1 MPDKAPSQT
10 RRARLWRS
18 TESQGIPLR
27 AILVTVAV
35 VVVTFMAGKLLY
47 RLRDVVLLV
56 AVSGFVALLLNPLVV
71 YLQRW
76 KVPRR
81 GFAVAIVT
89 FWAVLVF
96 VGLAIAFGYPLIR
109 SGTHLADQLPSYV
122 DQAQHGRGWIGQLIR
137 RYHVTTWV
145 QHNSAKIASF
155 AQSLGKPAL
164 ALGKGAVSL
173 LVALGTIFFL
183 VLLLLLEGPKM
194 RSWILANMTSERA
207 VRVTRVS
214 AQVNRAV
221 TGYMAGNMLTSVI
234 AGTVVFVTLLL
245 LGVPFPFLW
254 ALWVALVDFLPM
266 IGGALAGI
274 PTVLFAT
281 AHSLTAGIV
290 TLAVFL
296 AYTQIEN
303 HVLNPVVMSKT
314 VQINPLLVLISIL
327 VAASIGSWIGGLFGG
342 FVAALLAIPAA
353 GAGQVIVS
361 ELWRDT
367 APSAPAGSPGPAGPP
382 GPGAGAV
389 ASAGAGTAPAEA
401 GAGVAPAEAGAGAGV
416 APAEAGAGAGVAPG
430 GAGVAPGG
438 AGAGTAGAGVAPTAQ
453 ADPGTAARG
462 PAGADV
468 AGDGTASVT
477 KPAT

>member
-1 MPDKAPSQT
+1 MPDKTPPQT
-10 RRARLWRS
+10 RRARLWR
-18 TESQGIPLR
+18 TAESQGIPLR
-27 AILVTVAV
+27 AILATVAV

-47 RLRDVVLLV
+47 RLRDVVLLM

-76 KVPRR
+76 KVHRR

-89 FWAVLVF
+89 FWAVVVF
-96 VGLAIAFGYPLIR
+96 AGLAIAFGYPLIN
-109 SGTHLADQLPSYV
+109 GLTHLADRLPSYV

-137 RYHVTTWV
+137 RYHVPAWV
-145 QHNSAKIASF
+145 QHNSAKITSF
-155 AQSLGKPAL
+155 AQGLGKPAL

-183 VLLLLLEGPKM
+183 VLLLLLEGPRM
-194 RSWILANMTSERA
+194 RTWILSNMTQERA
-207 VRVTRVS
+207 ATVTRVS

-221 TGYMAGNMLTSVI
+221 TGYMAGNVLTSVI
-234 AGTVVFVTLLL
+234 AGAVVFVTLLV

-281 AHSLTAGIV
+281 THSLTAGIV
-290 TLAVFL
+290 TLGVFL
-296 AYTQIEN
+296 AYTQFEN

-353 GAGQVIVS
+353 GAAQVIVS
-361 ELWRDT
+361 ELWRNT
-367 APSAPAGSPGPAGPP
+367 APSGPAGGPEPGAVAPAGAG
-382 GPGAGAV
+382 GG
-389 ASAGAGTAPAEA
+389 SAGAGSAR
-401 GAGVAPAEAGAGAGV
+401 
-416 APAEAGAGAGVAPG
+416 
-430 GAGVAPGG
+430 
-438 AGAGTAGAGVAPTAQ
+438 AGTAGAG
-453 ADPGTAARG
+453 TAAG
-462 PAGADV
+462 KPAGAQA
-468 AGDGTASVT
+468 AGSEPASVT
-477 KPAT
+477 KPAN

>member
-1 MPDKAPSQT
+1 MPDKTPSQT

-35 VVVTFMAGKLLY
+35 VAVTYMAGKLLY
-47 RLRDVVLLV
+47 RLRDVVLLM

-89 FWAVLVF
+89 LWAVLVF
-96 VGLAIAFGYPLIR
+96 VGLAIAFGYPLIH
-109 SGTHLADQLPSYV
+109 SATHLADQLPAYV
-122 DQAQHGRGWIGQLIR
+122 DQAEHGRGWIGQLIR

-183 VLLLLLEGPKM
+183 VLLLLLEGPVM

-221 TGYMAGNMLTSVI
+221 TGYMAGNLLTSVI
-234 AGTVVFVTLLL
+234 AGAVVFVTLLI

-281 AHSLTAGIV
+281 THSLTAGIV
-290 TLAVFL
+290 TLIVFL

-361 ELWRDT
+361 ELWHET
-367 APSAPAGSPGPAGPP
+367 APSAPAGPP

-389 ASAGAGTAPAEA
+389 APAGARAAPGDAGAVPGDAGAVPAGAATAGAGMAGAGT
-401 GAGVAPAEAGAGAGV
+401 
-416 APAEAGAGAGVAPG
+416 
-430 GAGVAPGG
+430 
-438 AGAGTAGAGVAPTAQ
+438 
-453 ADPGTAARG
+453 PGTGTPAGG
-462 PAGADV
+462 PAGAEV
-468 AGDGTASVT
+468 PGSEPAGVT

>member
-1 MPDKAPSQT
+1 MPDKTPPQT

-18 TESQGIPLR
+18 AESQGIPLR

-47 RLRDVVLLV
+47 RLRDVVLLL

-96 VGLAIAFGYPLIR
+96 AGLAIAFGYPLIN
-109 SGTHLADQLPSYV
+109 GATHLADRLPAYV
-122 DQAQHGRGWIGQLIR
+122 HQAENGRGWIGELIR
-137 RYHVTTWV
+137 RYHIQTWV

-194 RSWILANMTSERA
+194 RTWILKNMTEQRA
-207 VRVTRVS
+207 ATVTQVA

-221 TGYMAGNMLTSVI
+221 TGYMAGNLLTSVI
-234 AGTVVFVTLLL
+234 AGAVVFVTLLL
-245 LGVPFPFLW
+245 VGVPFPFLW

-281 AHSLTAGIV
+281 FHSLTAGIV
-290 TLAVFL
+290 TLIVFL

-303 HVLNPVVMSKT
+303 HILNPVVMSRT

-327 VAASIGSWIGGLFGG
+327 IAASIGSWIGGLFGG

-367 APSAPAGSPGPAGPP
+367 APLASAGPPEPPADAVAPAGAGT
-382 GPGAGAV
+382 GGALV
-389 ASAGAGTAPAEA
+389 AGTGSAGAGTL
-401 GAGVAPAEAGAGAGV
+401 GT
-416 APAEAGAGAGVAPG
+416 
-430 GAGVAPGG
+430 
-438 AGAGTAGAGVAPTAQ
+438 GTAGSAGPVGA
-453 ADPGTAARG
+453 G
-462 PAGADV
+462 PAGAEA
-468 AGDGTASVT
+468 AGSEAAGNEAARSESAHSEPTGSDAAGSESASAT
-477 KPAT
+477 KRAN

>member
-1 MPDKAPSQT
+1 MPIKTPPQS

-18 TESQGIPLR
+18 AEAQGIPLR

-47 RLRDVVLLV
+47 RLRDTVLLV
-56 AVSGFVALLLNPLVV
+56 AVGGFIALLLNPLVV

-81 GFAVAIVT
+81 GYAVAIVT

-96 VGLAIAFGYPLIR
+96 IGLALAFGWPLVN
-109 SGTHLADQLPSYV
+109 GVTHLADQLPTYV
-122 DQAQHGRGWIGQLIR
+122 DQVQHGRGWIGRLAG

-155 AQSLGKPAL
+155 AQGLSKPAL

-173 LVALGTIFFL
+173 IVTLGTIFFL

-194 RSWILANMTSERA
+194 RAWILNNMVPERA
-207 VRVTRVS
+207 ATVARVS
-214 AQVNRAV
+214 SQVNKAV
-221 TGYMAGNMLTSVI
+221 TGYMLGNVLTSVI
-234 AGTVVFVTLLL
+234 AGAVVFVTLFL

-281 AHSLTAGIV
+281 THSLFAGVV
-290 TLAVFL
+290 TLVVFL
-296 AYTQIEN
+296 AYTQFEN
-303 HVLNPVVMSKT
+303 HVLNPVIMSKT
-314 VQINPLLVLISIL
+314 VNINPLLVLVSIL
-327 VAASIGSWIGGLFGG
+327 VAAAIGSWVGGLFGG

-353 GAGQVIVS
+353 GAGQVVMT

-367 APSAPAGSPGPAGPP
+367 APGGTLALPA
-382 GPGAGAV
+382 GPGAGA
-389 ASAGAGTAPAEA
+389 AEPGPGQAEPGSEAAGAGSGAA
-401 GAGVAPAEAGAGAGV
+401 GAGSGV
-416 APAEAGAGAGVAPG
+416 A
-430 GAGVAPGG
+430 
-438 AGAGTAGAGVAPTAQ
+438 
-453 ADPGTAARG
+453 
-462 PAGADV
+462 
-468 AGDGTASVT
+468 
-477 KPAT
+477 

>member
-1 MPDKAPSQT
+1 MPIKTPPQS

-18 TESQGIPLR
+18 AEAQGIPLR

-47 RLRDVVLLV
+47 RLRDTLLLV
-56 AVSGFVALLLNPLVV
+56 AVGGFVALLLNPLVV

-96 VGLAIAFGYPLIR
+96 VGLAIAFGYPLIH
-109 SGTHLADQLPSYV
+109 SATHLADRLPSYV
-122 DQAQHGRGWIGQLIR
+122 DQAEHGRGWIGQLIR
-137 RYHVTTWV
+137 RYHVQAWV
-145 QHNSAKIASF
+145 LHNSAKIASF

-173 LVALGTIFFL
+173 LVSLGTIFFL

-194 RSWILANMTSERA
+194 RAWILKNMTEQRA
-207 VRVTRVS
+207 ARVTRVA

-221 TGYMAGNMLTSVI
+221 TGYMAGNVLTSVI
-234 AGTVVFVTLLL
+234 AGAVVFVTLLV

-290 TLAVFL
+290 TLVVFL
-296 AYTQIEN
+296 VYTQIEN
-303 HVLNPVVMSKT
+303 HVLNPVVMSRT
-314 VQINPLLVLISIL
+314 VSVNPLLVLVSIL
-327 VAASIGSWIGGLFGG
+327 VGASLGSWLGGTAGA
-342 FVAALLAIPAA
+342 FVAALISIPAA
-353 GAGQVIVS
+353 GAIQVVVR
-361 ELWRDT
+361 EVWQET
-367 APSAPAGSPGPAGPP
+367 APAVPDAAPPP
-382 GPGAGAV
+382 GPP
-389 ASAGAGTAPAEA
+389 STTAPPAISTPTA
-401 GAGVAPAEAGAGAGV
+401 ALVAPS
-416 APAEAGAGAGVAPG
+416 
-430 GAGVAPGG
+430 
-438 AGAGTAGAGVAPTAQ
+438 T
-453 ADPGTAARG
+453 
-462 PAGADV
+462 
-468 AGDGTASVT
+468 
-477 KPAT
+477 